1 MKNDFEL
8 NRRQALVTAGMGAL
22 SLGMPGMVMGRDK
35 LDESGNAVAAEK
47 SCIFVLLCGG
57 PSHVDTW
64 DMKPNAPESIR
75 GPYMPI
81 STKVPGMR
89 INEMHTRLSQLTDQF
104 TLINSMSHPGA
115 ISNHFDAMHNL
126 LSGQSAKRVQ
136 QGVPDDQP
144 YLGSFVARHKPSTR
158 NLVSNAWLIKC
169 VGPPVFCAPNIG
181 IGGYLG
187 SAYAP
192 VFIGSAQNHPAM
204 ESFTPPPIYDLG
216 DEKRLAKRRR
226 LLGNIES
233 SVLSRDALGKDWVDL
248 REKGYDAMTRPEGRD
263 AFNLDQEPAKMR
275 DSYGRHPLGQNLL
288 LARRM
293 VEAGVR
299 FVTVNGWTGQAPHDT
314 KGPPSSSWDMHGGN
328 MGMGNA
334 FGNGSYGMGFCLPR
348 LDEALSGLFS
358 DLKERGMMDNTLV
371 VVTGEFGRTPN
382 VLTQQPPG
390 RQHWPR
396 CFSSIMAGAGIGGG
410 RVYGKSDS
418 RGGSVVSNRI
428 RPEELAA
435 TIYHALDIPLN
446 EPQNNTGI
454 SRPITTGK
462 PVMELFG

>member
-1 MKNDFEL
+1 MSNYEL
-8 NRRQALVTAGMGAL
+8 NRRQALLVGGMGAL
-22 SLGMPGMVMGRDK
+22 SLGMPGMVMGSDK
-35 LDESGNAVAAEK
+35 IDKSGKAVAAEK

-64 DMKPNAPESIR
+64 DMKPNAPDSIR
-75 GPYMPI
+75 GPYKPI
-81 STKVPGMR
+81 ATKVPGMR
-89 INEMHTRLSQLTDQF
+89 INEMHTELSKLTDQF
-104 TLINSMSHPGA
+104 TLINSMTHPGA

-126 LSGQSAKRVQ
+126 LSGQSVKRVA
-136 QGVPDDQP
+136 QGVTDDQP
-144 YLGSFVARHKPSTR
+144 YLGSFVAKHNPSSR
-158 NLVSNAWLIKC
+158 NIVSNAWLIKC

-192 VFIGSAQNHPAM
+192 VFVGSAKNHPAM
-204 ESFTPPPIYDLG
+204 DNFEPPQIYDLA
-216 DEKRLAKRRR
+216 DHDRLAERRG
-226 LLGNIES
+226 LLEDIES
-233 SVLSRDALGKDWVDL
+233 NVLAKEAVGKDWADL
-248 REKGYDAMTRPEGRD
+248 REKGYDAMTRPEGREAFDMD
-263 AFNLDQEPAKMR
+263 AEPTKLR
-275 DSYGRHPLGQNLL
+275 DRYGRHPLGQNLL

-299 FVTVNGWTGQAPHDT
+299 FVTVNGWTGQATHDL

-348 LDEALSGLFS
+348 LDQALAGLLS
-358 DLKERGMMDNTLV
+358 DLKERGMMENTLV
-371 VVTGEFGRTPN
+371 VVTGEFGRTPKI
-382 VLTQQPPG
+382 LTQVPPG

-396 CFSSIMAGAGIGGG
+396 CFSSIMAGAGIAGGQ
-410 RVYGKSDS
+410 VYGKTD
-418 RGGSVVSNRI
+418 RHAGYVTNNPI

-454 SRPITTGK
+454 SRPLTTGK
-462 PVMELFG
+462 PVEALFG

>member
-1 MKNDFEL
+1 
-8 NRRQALVTAGMGAL
+8 
-22 SLGMPGMVMGRDK
+22 
-35 LDESGNAVAAEK
+35 
-47 SCIFVLLCGG
+47 
-57 PSHVDTW
+57 
-64 DMKPNAPESIR
+64 
-75 GPYMPI
+75 
-81 STKVPGMR
+81 
-89 INEMHTRLSQLTDQF
+89 
-104 TLINSMSHPGA
+104 
-115 ISNHFDAMHNL
+115 
-126 LSGQSAKRVQ
+126 
-136 QGVPDDQP
+136 
-144 YLGSFVARHKPSTR
+144 
-158 NLVSNAWLIKC
+158 
-169 VGPPVFCAPNIG
+169 
-181 IGGYLG
+181 
-187 SAYAP
+187 
-192 VFIGSAQNHPAM
+192 M
-204 ESFTPPPIYDLG
+204 ENFTPPPIYDLG

-226 LLGNIES
+226 LLGDIES
-233 SVLSRDALGKDWVDL
+233 SVLSRDALGEDWVDL

-263 AFNLDQEPAKMR
+263 AFNLDQEPDTMR
-275 DSYGRHPLGQNLL
+275 DRYGRHPLGQNLL

-418 RGGSVVSNRI
+418 RGGSVISNRI
-428 RPEELAA
+428 RPEELSA

-446 EPQNNTGI
+446 EPQNNSGI
-454 SRPITTGK
+454 SRPLTTGK

>member
-1 MKNDFEL
+1 MNRYEM
-8 NRRQALVTAGMGAL
+8 NRRQALMVGGMGAV
-22 SLGMPGMVMGRDK
+22 SLGMPGMVMGRDRV
-35 LDESGNAVAAEK
+35 DESGNAVASEK

-64 DMKPNAPESIR
+64 DMKPDAPDSIR
-75 GPYMPI
+75 GPYKPVA
-81 STKVPGMR
+81 TRVPGMR
-89 INEMHTRLSQLTDQF
+89 INEMHTELSKLTDRF
-104 TLINSMSHPGA
+104 TLINSMTHPGA

-126 LSGQSAKRVQ
+126 LSGQSVKRVA

-144 YLGSFVARHKPSTR
+144 YLGSFVAKHNPSTR
-158 NLVSNAWLIKC
+158 NIVSNAWLIKC
-169 VGPPVFCAPNIG
+169 VGRPVFCAPNIG

-192 VFIGSAQNHPAM
+192 VFVGSEKNHPAM
-204 ESFTPPPIYDLG
+204 DDFQPPQIYDLA
-216 DEKRLAKRRR
+216 DHDRLGKRRA
-226 LLGNIES
+226 LLGEIES
-233 SVLSRDALGKDWVDL
+233 EVLASDDLGKDWADL
-248 REKGYDAMTRPEGRD
+248 REKGYDAMTRSEGRE
-263 AFNLDQEPAKMR
+263 AFELDREPAKLR
-275 DSYGRHPLGQNLL
+275 DRYGRHPLGQNLL

-299 FVTVNGWTGQAPHDT
+299 FVTVNGWTGQASHDL

-348 LDEALSGLFS
+348 LDQALSGLFR
-358 DLKERGMMDNTLV
+358 DLEERGMMENTLV
-371 VVTGEFGRTPN
+371 VVTGEFGRTPKI
-382 VLTQQPPG
+382 LTQQPPG

-396 CFSSIMAGAGIGGG
+396 CFSSIIAGAGIAGGQ
-410 RVYGKSDS
+410 VYGKTDRHASY
-418 RGGSVVSNRI
+418 VTTNPV

-454 SRPITTGK
+454 SRPLTTGK
-462 PVMELFG
+462 PIMELFG